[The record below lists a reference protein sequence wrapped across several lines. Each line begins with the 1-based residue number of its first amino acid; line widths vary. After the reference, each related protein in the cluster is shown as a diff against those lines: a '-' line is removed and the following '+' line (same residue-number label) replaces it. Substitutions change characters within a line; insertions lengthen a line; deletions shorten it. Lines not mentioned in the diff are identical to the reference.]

1 MKKYINSLTLSKGV
15 ITVGH
20 TNSGRCRKLT
30 DLWFRLKFFFFWLPQ
45 EYRNQARPFR
55 LSKSLRASLALS
67 LAFDKNVLHLDP
79 PSSTPT
85 SSVGNDGEY
94 TVSP

>member
-15 ITVGH
+15 ITIGH
-20 TNSGRCRKLT
+20 TDSGRYRKLT